1 MKQVRYLLVLLS
13 ITLCCN
19 AAFAQKKNDTNVRAF
34 EFEVGVG
41 FAVGSKDG
49 LVGMVPGPHFLIE
62 ARTNLKDTPWDLGF
76 QLAYGG
82 IYRKDGYH
90 DYVTTNRFSMVAFT
104 DYNFRY
110 WDKVCPFAGIGL
122 GRTTIRAEF
131 PDSVSGGTE
140 RPVLSSTYPAVILNP
155 RIGVEFFNHL
165 RLTAEYKCTFDRR
178 SSYFALNLG
187 FAFGGGRKK

>member
-1 MKQVRYLLVLLS
+1 MKTIKYLLFFVCAVLYG
-13 ITLCCN
+13 N

-82 IYRKDGYH
+82 IYK
-90 DYVTTNRFSMVAFT
+90 
-104 DYNFRY
+104 
-110 WDKVCPFAGIGL
+110 IG
-122 GRTTIRAEF
+122 RAH
-131 PDSVSGGTE
+131 V
-140 RPVLSSTYPAVILNP
+140 
-155 RIGVEFFNHL
+155 
-165 RLTAEYKCTFDRR
+165 
-178 SSYFALNLG
+178 
-187 FAFGGGRKK
+187 